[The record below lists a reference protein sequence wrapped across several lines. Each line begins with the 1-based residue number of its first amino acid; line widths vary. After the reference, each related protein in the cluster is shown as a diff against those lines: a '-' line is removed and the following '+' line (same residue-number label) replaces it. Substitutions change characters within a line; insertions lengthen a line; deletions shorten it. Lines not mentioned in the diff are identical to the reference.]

1 MTPTSPER
9 TRRSPR
15 RFRLAAGAIVGVLV
29 AASTTMAVVAL
40 ERGPQVRAVTGDTAL
55 TVSQQGVTV
64 TVRTDQPL
72 DPSSADGIRIEPD
85 APAQID
91 VNGASV
97 RVRFTDTLAFA
108 TDYRIVVPRLEGQT
122 TGTTSAT
129 EFAFTTPALTVTTLE
144 RGGAFDRSAGDDDRV
159 VRHDL
164 SHGADETL
172 ISAPRIQEYADDGD
186 SVVALTIDAEG
197 TSHLLHTRPG
207 EEPRSVSTPGAG
219 DVRLL
224 RASSDAG
231 HLGYVYTGSSD
242 DGAEVYTSALFM
254 LDTTVDGSSPRV
266 VVGLDGE
273 PLQTAAWQFVP
284 GSAYLVAQ
292 TAQGS
297 LMLIDSTG
305 AAPPRVLGELGDLRS
320 FLPGTT
326 SVVVGSVAGLSVL
339 DLTTGSIEAVPG
351 TAGGGVG
358 SGALVV
364 SMDATV
370 TWTPSEVTRSTAGA
384 DAVTVTRAAAGERI
398 EEVCVSPSGRHL
410 AVGVVPAGAPI
421 DGYPARADW
430 QGRATDVV
438 DAVSGETVARVT
450 GTRPDWCG

>member
-1 MTPTSPER
+1 MIPTSPER
-9 TRRSPR
+9 TGRSPR
-15 RFRLAAGAIVGVLV
+15 LFRLAAGAVVGVLV
-29 AASTTMAVVAL
+29 AASAAMAVAAL

-64 TVRTDQPL
+64 TMRTDQPL
-72 DPSSADGIRIEPD
+72 DPSSVDGIRIEPD

-91 VNGASV
+91 VKGASV
-97 RVRFTDTLAFA
+97 RVRFTETLAFA
-108 TDYRIVVPRLEGQT
+108 TDYRIIVPRLEGQA
-122 TGTTSAT
+122 TGSTSAT
-129 EFAFTTPALTVTTLE
+129 EVAFTTPALTVTTLE
-144 RGGAFDRSAGDDDRV
+144 RGGTFERTGGDDDRV

-164 SHGADETL
+164 SNDTEQVL

-186 SVVALTIDAEG
+186 DVVALTIDAAG
-197 TSHLLHTRPG
+197 ASSLVHARPG
-207 EEPRSVSTPGAG
+207 EEPRPIPTPGSG

-231 HLGYVYTGSSD
+231 HLGYVYTGPSA
-242 DGAEVYTSALFM
+242 DGAESYLSALFM
-254 LDTTVDGSSPRV
+254 LDTTGDGSTPRV
-266 VVGLDGE
+266 VVGLDGT

-292 TAQGS
+292 TTQGS
-297 LMLIDSTG
+297 LVLVDSTG

-326 SVVVGSVAGLSVL
+326 SVVVGSFSGLSIL
-339 DLTTGSIEAVPG
+339 DLTTGSLREIDG
-351 TAGGGVG
+351 TAGGAIG

-364 SMDATV
+364 SADATV
-370 TWTPSEVTRSTAGA
+370 TWTPTEVTRSTAGGGA
-384 DAVTVTRAAAGERI
+384 ATVTRAATDERI

-410 AVGVVPAGAPI
+410 AVGVVPGGAQI

-438 DAVSGETVARVT
+438 DVVSGETVARVV
-450 GTRPDWCG
+450 GTRPDWCA